1 MRNIKP
7 INHSGS
13 IQLKFSFGG
22 KRYTF
27 NPIPGGQYGDKRDM
41 ATSQAIATKIQN
53 DILAGHFDLTLDR
66 YRLAPKNTKETR
78 KPNKL
83 LELWDLWVATLELP
97 EATKANHYRWVRTMI
112 AKANPGLTD
121 IDWLTKSELSPRT
134 YKDRLSFVRSC
145 CKWGLA
151 KGLIETNPYENLK
164 LRKAA
169 PKEIKP
175 FSAIEITKILQGF
188 DDLYPAYSPFVR
200 FLLATGVRT
209 SEAIGLRWCH
219 LDFSK
224 GEIIIKESLPKDLC
238 GNGYTRIRK
247 QTKTGNI
254 RYLSM
259 PDDLQYLLSSLKP
272 QKVDPDSLVFKTPEG
287 CIIDADNFR
296 SRHWKVV
303 LKHCQIPYRKPYT
316 TRHTMGSHA
325 IEQGIP
331 VTGVAYLLGHKN
343 SRMVIETYGHM
354 VNRPALPNIPIG

>member
-1 MRNIKP
+1 MREIKP

-27 NPIPGGQYGDKRDM
+27 NPIPGGQYGEKRDM
-41 ATSQAIATKIQN
+41 ATAQAIATKILN
-53 DILAGHFDLTLDR
+53 DILAGHFDPTLDR
-66 YRLAPKNTKETR
+66 YRLVPKATISTQPKT
-78 KPNKL
+78 L
-83 LELWDLWVATLELP
+83 LELWDLWVGSLDLP
-97 EATKANHYRWVRTMI
+97 EYTLANHYRWTRVMI
-112 AKANPGLTD
+112 AKSNPGLTD
-121 IDWLTKSELSPRT
+121 TIWLTKSKVSART

-151 KGLIETNPYENLK
+151 KGLIETNPYENIK
-164 LRKAA
+164 LRKADS
-169 PKEIKP
+169 KEIKP
-175 FSAIEITKILQGF
+175 FSSQEIKQIIQGF
-188 DDLYPAYSPFVR
+188 NDLFPHYTDFVI

-209 SEAIGLRWCH
+209 SEAIGLRWSH

-224 GEIIIKESLPKDLC
+224 GEIIIKESLPKDPN

-247 QTKTGNI
+247 ETKTGNI

-259 PDDLQYLLSSLKP
+259 PDDLRSLLMSLKP
-272 QKVDPDSLVFKTPEG
+272 QKVEPDGLVFKTPEG

-296 SRHWKVV
+296 SRYWTLV
-303 LKHCQIPYRKPYT
+303 LKQCQIPYRKPYT

-331 VTGVAYLLGHKN
+331 ITGVAYLLGHKN

-354 VNRPALPNIPIG
+354 VNRPELPDIPIS